1 MQKQFRR
8 SLALCIG
15 CGVLAFA
22 AIDRARAQSDG
33 FETIVKPVIQQ
44 SCSACH
50 NATAMT
56 GGLDLSRFLKESS
69 PQALKDR
76 EVWEKVISKL
86 KAGAMPP
93 PGMPRPPA
101 EKLAAVSQWLE
112 QQYETADADAKPD
125 PGTLTVRRLN
135 RDEYTD
141 TIRDLL
147 AINLDAAADFPP
159 DPYAYGFDNIGDA
172 LSLSPALTEM
182 YLNAAQRTARAAIPL
197 TPPETGVSIKY
208 DAGSIRQRGHMHIQ
222 TVHPFP
228 VEADYNLRMA
238 WEQQVPV
245 GTVMTAH
252 IFLDGKEVMK
262 RTFAFTTTQERA
274 VSSTK
279 LHVTQGPHKIEA
291 LMEVAPELAPGSV
304 QPKPFHGSLPY
315 PTSLE
320 VIGPYHTIPLEQ
332 TASYRRIF
340 FKGPPRGKQE
350 AYIRE
355 ILHRLAYRAYRRPV
369 TKAEVDQL
377 VNLTRVV
384 HRHGGGFNE
393 GIQIALEGIL
403 MSPNFLFRIERD
415 PAGEASH
422 QVSDYELASRLS
434 YFLWS
439 SMPDDQ
445 LLSLAAK
452 GQLHEPEVLHAQTRR
467 MLADA
472 RAGALATNFAGEWL
486 GTRNLNFEGPD
497 AKAFPQYDVE
507 MRDAMQTETQMFFES
522 IVAEDRSILDFL
534 SGKYTFVNERLA
546 KLYGIPGVQ
555 GRDFRRIDLNGTER
569 GGILTQASVLTIT
582 SYPTRTSPTIRGKW
596 ILTNILNTPPPDPP
610 ANVPALATS
619 KEDGKL
625 TSIRA
630 RLEMHR
636 ANPVC
641 ASCHSGMDPLGFALE
656 NYDAIGGW
664 RTTVDGLPVDASGLL
679 PDGTKFSGAG
689 QLKTLLM
696 AQSPKF
702 VDCLTDKLL
711 TYALGRGLE
720 SSDRPAVKKI
730 ELAVEKKGYRF
741 SALVDGIVDSAPF
754 QMRQAQNVGPG
765 NNQSAGTGSPMS
777 SGVEEATGE
786 IRRQS
791 EAHAL
796 NRNHGT
802 IHETSSKIVEP
813 SHSASAFRRSGQ

>member
-1 MQKQFRR
+1 MRW
-8 SLALCIG
+8 LLGIG

-22 AIDRARAQSDG
+22 ATDRARAQSDG

-44 SCSACH
+44 TCSACH

-56 GGLDLSRFLKESS
+56 GGLDLSRFLKLSS
-69 PQALKDR
+69 PEALKDR
-76 EVWEKVISKL
+76 EVWEKVILKL
-86 KAGAMPP
+86 KAGEMPP
-93 PGMPRPPA
+93 PGIPRPPA

-125 PGTLTVRRLN
+125 SGTLTVRRLN
-135 RDEYTD
+135 RYEYTN

-182 YLNAAQRTARAAIPL
+182 YLKAAQRTARAAIPL
-197 TPPETGVSIKY
+197 TPPQTGVSIKY
-208 DAGSIRQRGHMHIQ
+208 DAVSIRQSGHMHIQ

-228 VEADYNLRMA
+228 VEADYTLRMA

-252 IFLDGKEVMK
+252 IFLDGKEVIK
-262 RTFAFTTTQERA
+262 RTFAVTADFTTDQERA
-274 VSSTK
+274 VSAPK

-291 LMEVAPELAPGSV
+291 LMEVAPEVTPEVAHDSQ
-304 QPKPFHGSLPY
+304 QPKPFTGRLPY

-320 VIGPYHTIPLEQ
+320 VIGPYHPIPLQQ
-332 TASYRRIF
+332 TASYQRIF
-340 FKGPPRGKQE
+340 FKGPPRGKQD
-350 AYIRE
+350 AYTRE
-355 ILHRLAYRAYRRPV
+355 ILERLAYRAYRRPV

-377 VNLTRVV
+377 VNLTKLV
-384 HRHGGGFNE
+384 HRHGGKFNE

-422 QVSDYELASRLS
+422 PVSDYELASRLS

-452 GQLHEPEVLHAQTRR
+452 RQLHDPAVVHAQTRR

-507 MRDAMQTETQMFFES
+507 LRDAMQTETQMFFES
-522 IVAEDRSILDFL
+522 VVAEDRSILDFL

-546 KLYGIPGVQ
+546 KLYGIPGVE
-555 GRDFRRIDLNGTER
+555 GRAFRRVDLDGTER
-569 GGILTQASVLTIT
+569 SGILTQASVLTIT

-596 ILTNILNTPPPDPP
+596 ILTNILNTPPPEPP

-619 KEDGKL
+619 KEGDKH

-656 NYDAIGGW
+656 NYDAIGAW
-664 RTTVDGLPVDASGLL
+664 RTAVDSLPVDASGLL
-679 PDGTKFSGAG
+679 PDGTKFSGAD

-702 VDCLTDKLL
+702 VDCLTEKLL

-730 ELAVEKKGYRF
+730 ELAVQKKGYRF
-741 SALVDGIVDSAPF
+741 SALVDGIVNSAPF
-754 QMRQAQNVGPG
+754 QMRHAQTVGPE
-765 NNQSAGTGSPMS
+765 NNQ
-777 SGVEEATGE
+777 
-786 IRRQS
+786 R
-791 EAHAL
+791 AH
-796 NRNHGT
+796 
-802 IHETSSKIVEP
+802 ID
-813 SHSASAFRRSGQ
+813 SASASRRSGQ

>member
-1 MQKQFRR
+1 MQKQLRR

-44 SCSACH
+44 SCSGCH

-56 GGLDLSRFLKESS
+56 GGLDLSRFLKESR
-69 PQALKDR
+69 PEALKDR
-76 EVWEKVISKL
+76 EVWEKVILKL
-86 KAGAMPP
+86 KAGEMPP

-112 QQYETADADAKPD
+112 QQYETADADAKP
-125 PGTLTVRRLN
+125 GNLTVRRLN
-135 RDEYTD
+135 RYEYTN
-141 TIRDLL
+141 TLRDLL
-147 AINLDAAADFPP
+147 AVNLDAAADFPP

-182 YLNAAQRTARAAIPL
+182 YLKAAQRTARAAIPL

-208 DAGSIRQRGHMHIQ
+208 DAVSIRQSGHMHIQ

-228 VEADYNLRMA
+228 VEADYTLRMA

-252 IFLDGKEVMK
+252 IFLDGQEVAK
-262 RTFAFTTTQERA
+262 RTFAFTTGQERA
-274 VSSTK
+274 VSATK

-291 LMEVAPELAPGSV
+291 LMEVAPEVAPDSH
-304 QPKPFHGSLPY
+304 QPKPFHGRLPY

-320 VIGPYHTIPLEQ
+320 VIGPYKPIPLEQ
-332 TASYRRIF
+332 TASYQRIF

-350 AYIRE
+350 AYTRE
-355 ILHRLAYRAYRRPV
+355 ILERLAYRAYRRPV
-369 TKAEVDQL
+369 TQAEVDRL
-377 VNLTRVV
+377 VNLTKVV

-422 QVSDYELASRLS
+422 PVSDYELASRLS

-439 SMPDDQ
+439 SMPDDP

-452 GQLHEPEVLHAQTRR
+452 GQLHDPAVLHAQTRR

-472 RAGALATNFAGEWL
+472 KAGALATNFAGEWL

-507 MRDAMQTETQMFFES
+507 LRDAMQTETQMFFES

-534 SGKYTFVNERLA
+534 SGQYTFVNERLA

-555 GRDFRRIDLNGTER
+555 GRNFRRVALDGTKR
-569 GGILTQASVLTIT
+569 SGILTQASVLTIT

-619 KEDGKL
+619 KEDGKH

-656 NYDAIGGW
+656 NYDAIGSW
-664 RTTVDGLPVDASGLL
+664 RTAVDGLPVDASGVL
-679 PDGTKFSGAG
+679 PDGKTFSGAE

-702 VDCLTDKLL
+702 VDCLTEKLL

-741 SALVDGIVDSAPF
+741 SALVDGIVNSAPF
-754 QMRQAQNVGPG
+754 QMRHAQNVRPD
-765 NNQSAGTGSPMS
+765 NNQRAGTGSHKS
-777 SGVEEATGE
+777 SAVEEATGE
-786 IRRQS
+786 TRRQS
-791 EAHAL
+791 GAHAL
-796 NRNHGT
+796 NRSHGT
-802 IHETSSKIVEP
+802 IHETSSPIVEP
-813 SHSASAFRRSGQ
+813 SSSASASRRSGQ

>member
-1 MQKQFRR
+1 MQKQLRR

-22 AIDRARAQSDG
+22 AIDPARAQSDG

-44 SCSACH
+44 TCSGCH

-69 PQALKDR
+69 PEALKDR
-76 EVWEKVISKL
+76 EVWEKVIVKL
-86 KAGAMPP
+86 KAGEMPP

-112 QQYETADADAKPD
+112 QQYETADANAKPD
-125 PGTLTVRRLN
+125 PGTITVRRLN
-135 RDEYTD
+135 RYEYTN

-147 AINLDAAADFPP
+147 AVNLDAAADFPP

-182 YLNAAQRTARAAIPL
+182 YLKAAQRTARAAIPL

-208 DAGSIRQRGHMHIQ
+208 DAGSIRQTGHMHIQ
-222 TVHPFP
+222 TVHSFP

-252 IFLDGKEVMK
+252 IFLDGKEVIK
-262 RTFAFTTTQERA
+262 RTFAFTTVQERA
-274 VSSTK
+274 VSATK

-291 LMEVAPELAPGSV
+291 LMEVAPEVAPDSE
-304 QPKPFHGSLPY
+304 QPKPFQGRLPY

-320 VIGPYHTIPLEQ
+320 VIGPYKPIPLEQ
-332 TASYRRIF
+332 TASYQRIF
-340 FKGPPRGKQE
+340 FKGPPRGKQD
-350 AYIRE
+350 AYTRE
-355 ILHRLAYRAYRRPV
+355 ILERLAYRAYRRPV

-377 VNLTRVV
+377 VNLTKVV

-422 QVSDYELASRLS
+422 PVSDYELASRLS

-452 GQLHEPEVLHAQTRR
+452 GQLHDPAVLHAQTRR

-472 RAGALATNFAGEWL
+472 RADALATNFASEWL

-507 MRDAMQTETQMFFES
+507 LRDAMQTETQMFFES

-534 SGKYTFVNERLA
+534 SGQYTFVNERLA
-546 KLYGIPGVQ
+546 RLYGIPGVQ
-555 GRDFRRIDLNGTER
+555 GRDFRRVDLDGTKR
-569 GGILTQASVLTIT
+569 SGILTQASVLTIT

-596 ILTNILNTPPPDPP
+596 ILTNILNTPPPEPP

-656 NYDAIGGW
+656 NYDAIGTW
-664 RTTVDGLPVDASGLL
+664 RTAADGLPVDASGLL
-679 PDGTKFSGAG
+679 PDGTKFSGAE

-702 VDCLTDKLL
+702 VDCLTEKLL

-741 SALVDGIVDSAPF
+741 SALVDGIVNSAPF
-754 QMRQAQNVGPG
+754 QMRHAQNVRPD
-765 NNQSAGTGSPMS
+765 NNQ
-777 SGVEEATGE
+777 
-786 IRRQS
+786 R
-791 EAHAL
+791 AH
-796 NRNHGT
+796 
-802 IHETSSKIVEP
+802 IVEP
-813 SHSASAFRRSGQ
+813 SNSASASRRSGQ

>member
-1 MQKQFRR
+1 MQTKLRR
-8 SLALCIG
+8 SLALSIG

-22 AIDRARAQSDG
+22 ATDRARAQSDG
-33 FETIVKPVIQQ
+33 FETMVKPVIQQ

-50 NATAMT
+50 NASAMT
-56 GGLDLSRFLKESS
+56 GGLDLSRFLKESR
-69 PQALKDR
+69 PEALEDR
-76 EVWEKVISKL
+76 EVWEKVIRKL
-86 KAGAMPP
+86 KAGEMPP

-135 RDEYTD
+135 RYEYTN
-141 TIRDLL
+141 TVRDLL
-147 AINLDAAADFPP
+147 AVNLDAAADFPP

-182 YLNAAQRTARAAIPL
+182 YLKAAQRTARAAIPL
-197 TPPETGVSIKY
+197 TPPETGASIKY
-208 DAGSIRQRGHMHIQ
+208 DAVSIRQRGHMHIQ

-262 RTFAFTTTQERA
+262 RTFAFTTGQERA
-274 VSSTK
+274 VSATK

-291 LMEVAPELAPGSV
+291 LMEVAPPEVASKAAPDSQQ
-304 QPKPFHGSLPY
+304 QPKPFQGPLPY

-320 VIGPYHTIPLEQ
+320 VIGPYHPIALEK
-332 TASYRRIF
+332 TAAYQRIF
-340 FKGPPRGKQE
+340 LKGPPRGKQE
-350 AYIRE
+350 AYARQ
-355 ILHRLAYRAYRRPV
+355 ILEKLAYRAYRRPV

-377 VNLTRVV
+377 VNLTKVV

-439 SMPDDQ
+439 SMPDDP

-452 GQLHEPEVLHAQTRR
+452 GQLHDPEVLHAQTRR

-472 RAGALATNFAGEWL
+472 KAGALATNFAGEWL

-507 MRDAMQTETQMFFES
+507 LRDAMQTETQMFFES

-534 SGKYTFVNERLA
+534 TGQFTFVNERLA

-555 GRDFRRIDLNGTER
+555 GRDFRRVDLEGTER
-569 GGILTQASVLTIT
+569 SGILTQASVLTIT

-610 ANVPALATS
+610 ANVPALVTS
-619 KEDGKL
+619 KEGGKQP
-625 TSIRA
+625 SIRA

-636 ANPVC
+636 SNPVC

-656 NYDAIGGW
+656 NYDAIGNW
-664 RTTVDGLPVDASGLL
+664 RTAVDGLPVDASGLL
-679 PDGTKFSGAG
+679 PDGTKFSGAE

-741 SALVDGIVDSAPF
+741 SALVDGIVNSAPF
-754 QMRQAQNVGPG
+754 QMRQAQNVRPD
-765 NNQSAGTGSPMS
+765 NNQ
-777 SGVEEATGE
+777 
-786 IRRQS
+786 R
-791 EAHAL
+791 AH
-796 NRNHGT
+796 
-802 IHETSSKIVEP
+802 VEP
-813 SHSASAFRRSGQ
+813 SNSASASTRSGK

>member
-1 MQKQFRR
+1 MRR
-8 SLALCIG
+8 SLALYLG
-15 CGVLAFA
+15 CGVLALA
-22 AIDRARAQSDG
+22 ASDRARAQSDG

-69 PQALKDR
+69 PEALKDR
-76 EVWEKVISKL
+76 EVWEKVIVKL

-112 QQYETADADAKPD
+112 QQYETADASARPD
-125 PGTLTVRRLN
+125 PGNLTVRRLN
-135 RDEYTD
+135 RYEYTN

-147 AINLDAAADFPP
+147 AVNLDAAADFPP

-182 YLNAAQRTARAAIPL
+182 YLKAAQRTARAAIPL
-197 TPPETGVSIKY
+197 TPPETGVSVRY
-208 DAGSIRQRGHMHIQ
+208 DAASIRQSGHMHIQ

-228 VEADYNLRMA
+228 VEADYTLRMA

-252 IFLDGKEVMK
+252 IFLDGREVMK
-262 RTFAFTTTQERA
+262 RTFAFTSGQQPVDERA
-274 VSSTK
+274 VSAPK

-291 LMEVAPELAPGSV
+291 VMEVEREVAPEVAPGTAPKS
-304 QPKPFHGSLPY
+304 QQPPKPLHGRLPY

-320 VIGPYHTIPLEQ
+320 VTGPYKPIPLEQ
-332 TASYRRIF
+332 TASYQRIF
-340 FKGPPRGKQE
+340 FKGPPRGKQD
-350 AYIRE
+350 AYTRE
-355 ILHRLAYRAYRRPV
+355 ILERLAYRAYRRPV
-369 TKAEVDQL
+369 TQAEVDRL
-377 VNLTRVV
+377 VHLTRVV

-439 SMPDDQ
+439 SMPDDS

-452 GQLHEPEVLHAQTRR
+452 GQLHDPEVLHAQTRR

-472 RAGALATNFAGEWL
+472 KAGALATNFASEWL
-486 GTRNLNFEGPD
+486 GTRNLNYEAPD

-507 MRDAMQTETQMFFES
+507 LRDAMQTETQMFFQS

-555 GRDFRRIDLNGTER
+555 GREFRRVDLDGTTR
-569 GGILTQASVLTIT
+569 SGILTQASVLTIT

-596 ILTNILNTPPPDPP
+596 ILTNILNTPPPEPP

-619 KEDGKL
+619 KEGGKQ

-656 NYDAIGGW
+656 NYDAIGSW
-664 RTTVDGLPVDASGLL
+664 RTAVDGLPVDASGLL
-679 PDGTKFSGAG
+679 PDGTKFSGAD

-702 VDCLTDKLL
+702 VDCLTEKLL

-730 ELAVEKKGYRF
+730 ELAVEKKQYRF
-741 SALVDGIVDSAPF
+741 SALVDGIVNSAPF
-754 QMRQAQNVGPG
+754 QMRHAQAVRPD
-765 NNQSAGTGSPMS
+765 NNQR
-777 SGVEEATGE
+777 V
-786 IRRQS
+786 
-791 EAHAL
+791 
-796 NRNHGT
+796 
-802 IHETSSKIVEP
+802 KIVEP
-813 SHSASAFRRSGQ
+813 SNSAPASRRSGQ

>member
-1 MQKQFRR
+1 MRKQLRR
-8 SLALCIG
+8 SLALSIG

-22 AIDRARAQSDG
+22 AADRARAQSDG
-33 FETIVKPVIQQ
+33 FETVVKPVIQQ
-44 SCSACH
+44 SCGACH

-56 GGLDLSRFLKESS
+56 GGLDLSRFLKEPGSE
-69 PQALKDR
+69 ALKQR
-76 EVWEKVISKL
+76 EVWEKVIVKL
-86 KAGAMPP
+86 KAGEMPP

-112 QQYETADADAKPD
+112 QQYATADADAKPD

-135 RDEYTD
+135 RDEYTN

-147 AINLDAAADFPP
+147 AVHIDAAADFPP

-182 YLNAAQRTARAAIPL
+182 YLKAAQRTARAAIPL

-208 DAGSIRQRGHMHIQ
+208 DAFSIRQKGHMHIQ

-238 WEQQVPV
+238 WEEQVPV
-245 GTVMTAH
+245 GTRMTAH
-252 IFLDGKEVMK
+252 LFLDGKEVAK
-262 RTFAFTTTQERA
+262 RTFSVTAGHQSVEDRSA
-274 VSSTK
+274 SAAK

-291 LMEVAPELAPGSV
+291 LMEMAPDAE
-304 QPKPFHGSLPY
+304 QPKPFHGALPY

-320 VIGPYHTIPLEQ
+320 VIGPYQPIPLQQ
-332 TASYRRIF
+332 TASYQRIF
-340 FKGPPRGKQE
+340 FKGKPRGSQD
-350 AYIRE
+350 AYARE
-355 ILHRLAYRAYRRPV
+355 ILERLAYRAYRRPV

-377 VNLTRVV
+377 VNLTKVV
-384 HRHGGGFNE
+384 HRHGGKFNE
-393 GIQIALEGIL
+393 QIQIALEAIL

-415 PAGEASH
+415 PAGETSH

-439 SMPDDQ
+439 SMPDDP

-452 GQLHEPEVLHAQTRR
+452 GRLHEPEVLHTETRR

-472 RAGALATNFAGEWL
+472 KAGALATNFAGEWL

-497 AKAFPQYDVE
+497 AKAFPQYDAAL
-507 MRDAMQTETQMFFES
+507 RDAMQTETQMFFES
-522 IVAEDRSILDFL
+522 IVSEDRSILDFL
-534 SGKYTFVNERLA
+534 SGQYTFVNEPLA

-555 GRDFRRIDLNGTER
+555 GREFRRVDLSGTER
-569 GGILTQASVLTIT
+569 SGILTQASVLTIT

-619 KEDGKL
+619 KESGKL
-625 TSIRA
+625 SIRA

-656 NYDAIGGW
+656 NYDAIGNW
-664 RTTVDGLPVDASGLL
+664 RTAVDGLPVDASGVL
-679 PDGTKFSGAG
+679 PDGTKFAGAG

-730 ELAVEKKGYRF
+730 EVAVEKKGYRF
-741 SALVDGIVDSAPF
+741 SALVDGIVNSAPF
-754 QMRQAQNVGPG
+754 QMRQAQNVGADDKQRA
-765 NNQSAGTGSPMS
+765 N
-777 SGVEEATGE
+777 
-786 IRRQS
+786 I
-791 EAHAL
+791 L
-796 NRNHGT
+796 
-802 IHETSSKIVEP
+802 EP
-813 SHSASAFRRSGQ
+813 SHSVSASRGGGQ

>member
-1 MQKQFRR
+1 M
-8 SLALCIG
+8 
-15 CGVLAFA
+15 
-22 AIDRARAQSDG
+22 
-33 FETIVKPVIQQ
+33 
-44 SCSACH
+44 
-50 NATAMT
+50 
-56 GGLDLSRFLKESS
+56 
-69 PQALKDR
+69 
-76 EVWEKVISKL
+76 
-86 KAGAMPP
+86 
-93 PGMPRPPA
+93 
-101 EKLAAVSQWLE
+101 
-112 QQYETADADAKPD
+112 
-125 PGTLTVRRLN
+125 
-135 RDEYTD
+135 
-141 TIRDLL
+141 
-147 AINLDAAADFPP
+147 
-159 DPYAYGFDNIGDA
+159 
-172 LSLSPALTEM
+172 
-182 YLNAAQRTARAAIPL
+182 
-197 TPPETGVSIKY
+197 
-208 DAGSIRQRGHMHIQ
+208 
-222 TVHPFP
+222 
-228 VEADYNLRMA
+228 
-238 WEQQVPV
+238 PV

-252 IFLDGKEVMK
+252 IFLDGKEVIK
-262 RTFAFTTTQERA
+262 RTFAFTTAQERA
-274 VSSTK
+274 VSATK

-291 LMEVAPELAPGSV
+291 LMEVAPDSE
-304 QPKPFHGSLPY
+304 QPKPFHGRLPY

-320 VIGPYHTIPLEQ
+320 VIGPYKPIPLEQ
-332 TASYRRIF
+332 TASYQRIF
-340 FKGPPRGKQE
+340 FKGPPRGKQD
-350 AYIRE
+350 AYTRE
-355 ILHRLAYRAYRRPV
+355 ILERLAYRAYRRPV

-377 VNLTRVV
+377 VNLTKVV

-452 GQLHEPEVLHAQTRR
+452 GQLHDPEVLHAQTRR

-472 RAGALATNFAGEWL
+472 KAGALATNFASEWL
-486 GTRNLNFEGPD
+486 GTRNLNFEAPD
-497 AKAFPQYDVE
+497 AKAFPQYDLE
-507 MRDAMQTETQMFFES
+507 LRDAMQTETQMFFES
-522 IVAEDRSILDFL
+522 IVAEDRNILDFL

-555 GRDFRRIDLNGTER
+555 GRDFRRVDLDGTER
-569 GGILTQASVLTIT
+569 SGILTQASVLTIT

-619 KEDGKL
+619 KEDGKH

-656 NYDAIGGW
+656 NYDAIGTW
-664 RTTVDGLPVDASGLL
+664 RTAVDGLPVDASGLL
-679 PDGTKFSGAG
+679 PDGTKFSGAE

-702 VDCLTDKLL
+702 VDCLTEKLL

-730 ELAVEKKGYRF
+730 ELEVEKKGYRF
-741 SALVDGIVDSAPF
+741 SALVDGIVNSAPF
-754 QMRQAQNVGPG
+754 QMRHAQNVRPD
-765 NNQSAGTGSPMS
+765 NNK
-777 SGVEEATGE
+777 
-786 IRRQS
+786 R
-791 EAHAL
+791 AH
-796 NRNHGT
+796 
-802 IHETSSKIVEP
+802 IVEP
-813 SHSASAFRRSGQ
+813 SNSASASRRSGQ

>member
-1 MQKQFRR
+1 MQNQLTR
-8 SLALCIG
+8 SLARCLG
-15 CGVLAFA
+15 CGVLACA
-22 AIDRARAQSDG
+22 AIAHARAQSDG

-44 SCSACH
+44 TCSACH

-56 GGLDLSRFLKESS
+56 GGLDLSRFLKQSS
-69 PQALKDR
+69 PEALKDR
-76 EVWEKVISKL
+76 EVWEKVIVKL
-86 KAGAMPP
+86 KAGEMPP
-93 PGMPRPPA
+93 PGFPRPPA

-112 QQYETADADAKPD
+112 QQYETADANAKPD

-135 RDEYTD
+135 RYEYTN

-147 AINLDAAADFPP
+147 AVNLDAAADFPP

-182 YLNAAQRTARAAIPL
+182 YLKAAQRTARAAIPL

-208 DAGSIRQRGHMHIQ
+208 DAVSIRQSGHMHIQ
-222 TVHPFP
+222 TVHSFP
-228 VEADYNLRMA
+228 VEADYILRMA
-238 WEQQVPV
+238 WQQQVPV
-245 GTVMTAH
+245 GTVLTAH
-252 IFLDGKEVMK
+252 IFLDGSEVMK
-262 RTFAFTTTQERA
+262 RTFAITTAPKPGEEPGQKPGQERT
-274 VSSTK
+274 VSSAK

-291 LMEVAPELAPGSV
+291 LMEVTPEVTPDSQ
-304 QPKPFHGSLPY
+304 QPKPSQGRPPY

-320 VIGPYHTIPLEQ
+320 VIGPYNPLPLEQ

-340 FKGPPRGKQE
+340 FKGPPRGNKD
-350 AYIRE
+350 AYTRE
-355 ILHRLAYRAYRRPV
+355 ILEKLAYRAYRRPV
-369 TKAEVDQL
+369 TKTEVDQL

-439 SMPDDQ
+439 SMPDDS

-452 GQLHEPEVLHAQTRR
+452 GQLHDPEVLHAQTRR

-472 RAGALATNFAGEWL
+472 KAGALATNFASEWL
-486 GTRNLNFEGPD
+486 GTRNLNYEAPD

-507 MRDAMQTETQMFFES
+507 LRDAMQTETQMFFQS
-522 IVAEDRSILDFL
+522 IVSEDRSILDFL

-555 GRDFRRIDLNGTER
+555 GREFRRVDLDGTTR
-569 GGILTQASVLTIT
+569 SGILTQASVLTIT

-596 ILTNILNTPPPDPP
+596 ILTNILNTPPPEPP

-619 KEDGKL
+619 KEGGKQ

-656 NYDAIGGW
+656 NYDAIGSW
-664 RTTVDGLPVDASGLL
+664 RTAVDGLPVDASGLL
-679 PDGTKFSGAG
+679 PDGTKFSGAD

-702 VDCLTDKLL
+702 VDCLTEKLL

-730 ELAVEKKGYRF
+730 ELEVEKKQYRF
-741 SALVDGIVDSAPF
+741 SALVDGIVNSAPF
-754 QMRQAQNVGPG
+754 QMRHAQTVRPD
-765 NNQSAGTGSPMS
+765 NNQR
-777 SGVEEATGE
+777 V
-786 IRRQS
+786 
-791 EAHAL
+791 
-796 NRNHGT
+796 
-802 IHETSSKIVEP
+802 KIVEP
-813 SHSASAFRRSGQ
+813 SNSAPASRRSGQ

>member
-1 MQKQFRR
+1 
-8 SLALCIG
+8 
-15 CGVLAFA
+15 
-22 AIDRARAQSDG
+22 
-33 FETIVKPVIQQ
+33 
-44 SCSACH
+44 
-50 NATAMT
+50 
-56 GGLDLSRFLKESS
+56 
-69 PQALKDR
+69 
-76 EVWEKVISKL
+76 
-86 KAGAMPP
+86 
-93 PGMPRPPA
+93 
-101 EKLAAVSQWLE
+101 
-112 QQYETADADAKPD
+112 
-125 PGTLTVRRLN
+125 
-135 RDEYTD
+135 
-141 TIRDLL
+141 
-147 AINLDAAADFPP
+147 
-159 DPYAYGFDNIGDA
+159 
-172 LSLSPALTEM
+172 
-182 YLNAAQRTARAAIPL
+182 
-197 TPPETGVSIKY
+197 
-208 DAGSIRQRGHMHIQ
+208 
-222 TVHPFP
+222 
-228 VEADYNLRMA
+228 MA
-238 WEQQVPV
+238 WEQQVLV

-252 IFLDGKEVMK
+252 MFLDGREVIK
-262 RTFAFTTTQERA
+262 RTFAFTTVQERA
-274 VSSTK
+274 VSATK
-279 LHVTQGPHKIEA
+279 LHVTQGPHKIGA
-291 LMEVAPELAPGSV
+291 LMEVAPDSE
-304 QPKPFHGSLPY
+304 QPKPFHGRLPY

-320 VIGPYHTIPLEQ
+320 VIGPYKPIPLEQ
-332 TASYRRIF
+332 TASYQRIF
-340 FKGPPRGKQE
+340 FKGPPRGKQD
-350 AYIRE
+350 AYTRE
-355 ILHRLAYRAYRRPV
+355 ILERLAYRAYRRPL
-369 TKAEVDQL
+369 TKAKVDQL
-377 VNLTRVV
+377 VNLTKVV

-452 GQLHEPEVLHAQTRR
+452 GQLHDPEVLYAQTRR

-472 RAGALATNFAGEWL
+472 KAGALATNFASEWL
-486 GTRNLNFEGPD
+486 GTRNLNFEAPD
-497 AKAFPQYDVE
+497 AKAFPQYDFE
-507 MRDAMQTETQMFFES
+507 LRDAMQTETQMFFES

-555 GRDFRRIDLNGTER
+555 GRDFRRVDLDGTER
-569 GGILTQASVLTIT
+569 SGILIQASVLTIT

-656 NYDAIGGW
+656 NYDAIGTW
-664 RTTVDGLPVDASGLL
+664 RTAVDGLPVDASGLL
-679 PDGTKFSGAG
+679 PDGTKFSGAE

-702 VDCLTDKLL
+702 VDCLTEKLL

-730 ELAVEKKGYRF
+730 ELEVEKKGYRF
-741 SALVDGIVDSAPF
+741 SALVDGIVNSAPF
-754 QMRQAQNVGPG
+754 QMRHAQNVRPD
-765 NNQSAGTGSPMS
+765 NNQRA
-777 SGVEEATGE
+777 
-786 IRRQS
+786 
-791 EAHAL
+791 
-796 NRNHGT
+796 N
-802 IHETSSKIVEP
+802 IVEP
-813 SHSASAFRRSGQ
+813 SIPHLLPEGVASDEEAITQNDVEGGGYDRCASIPGCHVTGIRREYSAGPDAHVIRLRAHRNHAAVLDAHRNRP